1 MVAIKAIH
9 DWIGTSGNVVS
20 WHPSSASAAK
30 VAKAPVSGVPA
41 SYQQAQHIRGYLSH
55 VAGGTEMARL
65 NIPAWDMP
73 GQCDV
78 RAMTHVVNAYLRRHD
93 TYHSWF
99 EMTDDDE
106 VVRHTVTNPRDVAFV
121 PTKHGEMTAP
131 QWREHILSTPNPLR
145 WDCFSFGIIQRAD
158 HFTFYISIDHVHT
171 DAMFMGV
178 VLLEIHMMY
187 AALASGAAPI
197 ALPTAGSYDDY
208 CLRQHEML
216 SSLTMESPEVQEWVR
231 FAERNDG
238 TLPHFPFPLGDPPW
252 STTGDLITVR
262 LMDKYQSERFEAAC
276 TGAGARFI
284 GGVFACAAMAQH
296 ALTGST
302 DYHVITPTTTRQTP
316 EEFQTTG
323 WFTGV
328 VPISVPVDP
337 ESFASTARA
346 AQASFDDRMPL
357 APIPF
362 DRVLELAGGAT
373 ALRKPDPGVPMVS
386 FLDAGL
392 PPLSASII
400 AEWEGMN
407 GKVYSDAGSAYQI
420 GIWVNRGERE
430 TTVTVAFPNNPI
442 ARESIDRYLSAM
454 TAVYVGVADG
464 FVPAHNRGHVGHGDT
479 VRHNGVRDRDRESLM
494 PLAKG

>member
-9 DWIGTSGNVVS
+9 DWIGTSGDVVS
-20 WHPSSASAAK
+20 WHPSPVSQAK
-30 VAKAPVSGVPA
+30 VGKAPVSAVPV

-55 VAGGTEMARL
+55 LAGGTDMARL

-73 GQCDV
+73 GQCDI
-78 RAMTHVVNAYLRRHD
+78 RAMTHVINAYLRRHD

-106 VVRHTVTNPRDVAFV
+106 VVRHTVTNPRDIAFV

-131 QWREHILSTPNPLR
+131 QWREHVLSTPDPLR

-178 VLLEIHMMY
+178 VLVEIHMMY

-197 ALPTAGSYDDY
+197 ALPDPGSYDDY
-208 CLRQHEML
+208 CVRQQEML
-216 SSLTMESPEVQEWVR
+216 SALTLDVPEVQEWIK
-231 FAERNDG
+231 FAQRNDG

-252 STTGDLITVR
+252 SVSGDMITVR
-262 LMDKYQSERFEAAC
+262 LMDKQQSDRFESAC
-276 TGAGARFI
+276 IAAGARFI
-284 GGVFACAAMAQH
+284 GGVFACAAMAQQE
-296 ALTGST
+296 LTGST

-316 EEFQTTG
+316 AEFQTTG

-328 VPISVPVDP
+328 VPVSVSVDP
-337 ESFASTARA
+337 DSFASNARA
-346 AQASFDDRMPL
+346 AQASFDDRTSL
-357 APIPF
+357 GPIPF
-362 DRVLELAGGAT
+362 DRVLEIADGTMG
-373 ALRKPDPGVPMVS
+373 LRKPSPGVPMVS
-386 FLDAGL
+386 YLDAGL

-400 AEWEGMN
+400 AEWERMN
-407 GKVYSDAGSAYQI
+407 GRVFSDARSAYQI
-420 GIWVNRGERE
+420 GLWVNRGERE
-430 TTVTVAFPNNPI
+430 TSITVAFPNNPI
-442 ARESIDRYLSAM
+442 ARESIERYVAAM
-454 TAVYVGVADG
+454 TAVYLRVADG
-464 FVPAHNRGHVGHGDT
+464 LVPSHSRSHVGHGES
-479 VRHNGVRDRDRESLM
+479 VRHNGARDRESLM

>member
-1 MVAIKAIH
+1 VVAIKAIH
-9 DWIGTSGNVVS
+9 DWIGASGSVVS
-20 WHPSSASAAK
+20 WHPSPVSLAK
-30 VAKAPVSGVPA
+30 VRNAPVSAVPA
-41 SYQQAQHIRGYLSH
+41 SYQQAQHIRGYLNHLSN
-55 VAGGTEMARL
+55 GSDMARL
-65 NIPAWDMP
+65 NIPSWDMP
-73 GQCDV
+73 GQCDI

-99 EMTDDDE
+99 EMSDDGD
-106 VVRHTVTNPRDVAFV
+106 VVRHTVTNPRDIAFV

-131 QWREHILSTPNPLR
+131 QWREHILSTPDPLR

-178 VLLEIHMMY
+178 VLVEIHMMY
-187 AALASGAAPI
+187 AALAGGGSPI
-197 ALPTAGSYDDY
+197 PLPTAGSYDDY
-208 CLRQHEML
+208 CVRQHAFL
-216 SSLTMESPEVQEWVR
+216 SSLTLETPEVQEWIR
-231 FAERNDG
+231 FARCNDG
-238 TLPHFPFPLGDPPW
+238 TMPHFDLPLGDPPW
-252 STTGDLITVR
+252 SITGDLVTVR
-262 LMDKYQSERFEAAC
+262 LMDKPQSERFEAAC
-276 TGAGARFI
+276 TAAGARFI

-316 EEFQTTG
+316 AEFQTTG

-328 VPISVPVDP
+328 VPVSVPVDP
-337 ESFASTARA
+337 DSFAKTASA

-357 APIPF
+357 GPVPF
-362 DRVLELAGGAT
+362 DRVLELADGTMG
-373 ALRKPDPGVPMVS
+373 LRAPDPGVPMVS

-400 AEWEGMN
+400 AEWERMN
-407 GKVYSDAGSAYQI
+407 GKVFSDARSAYQI

-430 TTVTVAFPNNPI
+430 TSVTVAFPNNPI

-454 TAVYVGVADG
+454 TAIYLAVADG
-464 FVPAHNRGHVGHGDT
+464 ALNASSTRTH
-479 VRHNGVRDRDRESLM
+479 VRHGETLRHNALRDRDSLLPM
-494 PLAKG
+494 AKG